1 MYRCNLTLSD
11 TWWIGV
17 GDDSLISPLCFMIH
31 IHAHRSMLSENP
43 TVNCCGILQHYTT
56 FQYHA
61 HHPYHTRIRRRPP
74 FMASSNQCVVLQGV
88 KYDDDQDNEDQKFYG
103 ASPKQGKRKRRRNR
117 AKQIMYDDTAADT
130 KLESS
135 INILLRP
142 ISIVGYQLP
151 AIYILADIIAINT
164 LPTITW
170 ALTNI
175 FFCVYFILGW
185 SLVGDEDDENSANE
199 GNNYPDDGNDNV
211 RSGILPVASCLG
223 AIVSGALLS
232 PQGLVKM
239 DSDSLSWSSLTAI
252 ISTLS
257 VFGVG
262 LALLSKEVKDLGN
275 EEQRLEIKDKDDR
288 EVRNE
293 KMLMDQWDDDL
304 AS

>member
-1 MYRCNLTLSD
+1 M
-11 TWWIGV
+11 
-17 GDDSLISPLCFMIH
+17 
-31 IHAHRSMLSENP
+31 
-43 TVNCCGILQHYTT
+43 
-56 FQYHA
+56 
-61 HHPYHTRIRRRPP
+61 
-74 FMASSNQCVVLQGV
+74 
-88 KYDDDQDNEDQKFYG
+88 
-103 ASPKQGKRKRRRNR
+103 
-117 AKQIMYDDTAADT
+117 
-130 KLESS
+130 
-135 INILLRP
+135 
-142 ISIVGYQLP
+142 P

-185 SLVGDEDDENSANE
+185 SLVGDEDDENSAN

-211 RSGILPVASCLG
+211 RSGTLPFASCLG

-262 LALLSKEVKDLGN
+262 LALLGKEVKDLGN

>member
-1 MYRCNLTLSD
+1 
-11 TWWIGV
+11 
-17 GDDSLISPLCFMIH
+17 
-31 IHAHRSMLSENP
+31 MLSENP

-61 HHPYHTRIRRRPP
+61 HHPYHKRVRRRPP
-74 FMASSNQCVVLQGV
+74 FTPSSNQYVVFQGV
-88 KYDDDQDNEDQKFYG
+88 NYDDGQDDNGEFYV
-103 ASPKQGKRKRRRNR
+103 APKQGKRKRRRNR
-117 AKQIMYDDTAADT
+117 AKQIMYDDDTAADT

-135 INILLRP
+135 INILLQP

-151 AIYILADIIAINT
+151 AIYVLADIIAINT

-185 SLVGDEDDENSANE
+185 SLVGDEDYENSANK

-223 AIVSGALLS
+223 ALVSGALLS

-239 DSDSLSWSSLTAI
+239 DSDSLSSWSSLTAI

-262 LALLSKEVKDLGN
+262 LALLNKEVKDLGN

>member
-1 MYRCNLTLSD
+1 
-11 TWWIGV
+11 
-17 GDDSLISPLCFMIH
+17 
-31 IHAHRSMLSENP
+31 MLSENP

-56 FQYHA
+56 SFQYHA
-61 HHPYHTRIRRRPP
+61 HHPYHTRVRGRPP
-74 FMASSNQCVVLQGV
+74 FMASSNQYVVLQGV
-88 KYDDDQDNEDQKFYG
+88 KYDDDQDNEEQTFYG
-103 ASPKQGKRKRRRNR
+103 ASPISPKQGKRKRRRNR
-117 AKQIMYDDTAADT
+117 AKQIMYDDDTAADT
-130 KLESS
+130 KLKSS
-135 INILLRP
+135 INILLQP
-142 ISIVGYQLP
+142 ITIFGYQLP

-175 FFCVYFILGW
+175 FFFVYFILGW
-185 SLVGDEDDENSANE
+185 SLVGDEDYENSVN

-239 DSDSLSWSSLTAI
+239 DSDSLSSWSSLTAI

-275 EEQRLEIKDKDDR
+275 EEQRLEIKDKEDR